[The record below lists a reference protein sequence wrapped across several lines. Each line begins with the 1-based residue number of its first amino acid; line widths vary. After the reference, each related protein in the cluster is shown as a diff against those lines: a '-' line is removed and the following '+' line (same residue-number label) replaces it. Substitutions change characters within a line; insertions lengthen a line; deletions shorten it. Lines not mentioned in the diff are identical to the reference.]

1 MRLLMA
7 FPAWLMVFYALE
19 VLPVGLV
26 QTIQNLIP
34 LINVLLAYLFLDETM
49 RAMEVIN
56 ILVSFSGVIIMIFYS
71 SKAPNL
77 ESLPSNSAF
86 MIALLLCCLSS
97 LFLSVVNIILRYLK
111 SVHYLILSGF

>member
-1 MRLLMA
+1 MRLLLA

-34 LINVLLAYLFLDETM
+34 LINILLAYLFLDETM
-49 RAMEVIN
+49 RAIEVIN
-56 ILVSFSGVIIMIFYS
+56 ILVSFSVVIIMIFYS
-71 SKAPNL
+71 SRAPNL
-77 ESLPSNSAF
+77 ESLPSNSGF
-86 MIALLLCCLSS
+86 MLALLLCCLSS
-97 LFLSVVNIILRYLK
+97 FFLSVVNIILRYLK